1 MRGVEQRVAGH
12 TKAASGWPWAR
23 QRLLEGDALVARQHG
38 LARADQAVAVAH
50 GSGHMG
56 DLIAARLACLAE
68 SAQTLESLVE
78 ERLDVVRLEAPGIG
92 ALHLLTDALH
102 AAHVHGVMRQSALFE
117 QILEVA
123 RSSAWS
129 RTGSRRRAL
138 RAFAIADRLD
148 QRSRSGLPRTG
159 ACRARRTPGRPGPA
173 RLLELLQQPAIDVA
187 LARLLG
193 HQVPQ
198 VADLGLADAVDAA
211 EALLQ
216 RFGFHGRS

>member
-102 AAHVHGVMRQSALFE
+102 AAHVHGVMRQSAFFE
-117 QILEVA
+117 Q
-123 RSSAWS
+123 
-129 RTGSRRRAL
+129 T
-138 RAFAIADRLD
+138 
-148 QRSRSGLPRTG
+148 
-159 ACRARRTPGRPGPA
+159 
-173 RLLELLQQPAIDVA
+173 
-187 LARLLG
+187 
-193 HQVPQ
+193 
-198 VADLGLADAVDAA
+198 
-211 EALLQ
+211 
-216 RFGFHGRS
+216 